1 MSQDR
6 GHGHGHGPGPEG
18 GQHDGHDQA
27 HDHEGLGDLLD
38 LDAEVLAVSLAAVR
52 QDIERLADGPVRSI
66 LDVGAGT
73 GTGTLGLLQHFTD
86 AHAWAVDESP
96 EMLDRLSGRLAELGL
111 ADRVSTVRANLDES
125 VPDVEPVDL
134 VWASAS
140 LHHLA
145 NPERTLAELAMVI
158 RPGGLMAVV
167 EMSGFPRFVPDD
179 APGGE
184 AEARAH
190 ALLAADRVVDMPSMG
205 SDWGTRL
212 TGIGLTIEVERPI
225 RTDIAAPTS
234 DVVGRYAAGS
244 LARVFGAVSDRLE
257 PADRAMLGSLL
268 DGGANDVRTRSDL
281 RVTNERQLWIARRSP
296 ATA

>member
-1 MSQDR
+1 MSQDHAQ
-6 GHGHGHGPGPEG
+6 GHGHGR
-18 GQHDGHDQA
+18 GQHEGHGQT
-27 HDHEGLGDLLD
+27 HDHDGLGDLLD
-38 LDAEVLAVSLAAVR
+38 LDAEVLAESLAAVR
-52 QDIERLADGPVRSI
+52 ENIEQLADGPVRSL

-73 GTGTLGLLQHFTD
+73 GTGTLGLVQHFTD

-96 EMLDRLSGRLAELGL
+96 EMLDRLKERAAELGL

-145 NPERTLAELAMVI
+145 DPERTLAALAMAI

-190 ALLAADRVVDMPSMG
+190 TLLAADRAVDMPSMG
-205 SDWGTRL
+205 SDWGARL
-212 TGIGLTIEVERPI
+212 MMVGLTIEVERPI

-234 DVVGRYAAGS
+234 EIVGRYAAGS
-244 LARVFGAVSDRLE
+244 LARVLGAVSDRLE

-268 DGGANDVRTRSDL
+268 DGGTNDVRSRSDL
-281 RVTNERQLWIARRSP
+281 RVTNERYLWIARRSP
-296 ATA
+296 TNG